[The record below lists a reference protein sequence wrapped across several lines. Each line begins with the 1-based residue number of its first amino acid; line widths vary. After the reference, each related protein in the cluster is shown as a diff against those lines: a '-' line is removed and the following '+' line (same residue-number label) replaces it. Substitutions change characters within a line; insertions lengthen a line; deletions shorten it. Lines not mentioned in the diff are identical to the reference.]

1 MTSEQGRFHP
11 MPLAT
16 LDGDITQLR
25 MLVDAVPVPCSITTR
40 GEGRFLARNKY
51 LEELLG
57 IPEDTEDSDLRST
70 QFYADPGIRA
80 MFLERIAQDG
90 GLRDAEFPVVC
101 SDGTRVDCI
110 GSFQAATWRGEDV
123 LVTCVIDVTRHK
135 GTELALR
142 ASEEKFR
149 EIAENTSDVI
159 WHAGLDLSLTY
170 IGGGAALI
178 DWLGTPELLGRNALE
193 LCAPESIPALKSAWI
208 DRIAREQAGERTGRT
223 RHETRLLNAKEERL
237 WVELTVYPHR
247 DLDGRLSGYFGIMR
261 DISERRR
268 AEDALRHSE
277 TLFRQMFDASPVSE
291 LLVDPESLVIV
302 NANASAASFHG
313 LEPAALTGLSLAD
326 LIVPTGRDDGDPLTL
341 LREIGNDQGGHGGP
355 VELTHRRADGSLRRM
370 SVHVGAL
377 DASAPDG
384 TPRRYLNLSLFD
396 VTDRERYALALEHR
410 NADLRDFTAAV
421 SHDLQE
427 PLRLVTSYLGLLE
440 RRLGDRLGGD
450 EREFIGFAVDGAVR
464 MRSMIQSLLDY
475 ARLDS
480 NVLEPQPVSLQDV
493 LELVQ
498 GILRAAVFEAGAVVR
513 VADPLPVVMADRRQI
528 ASLFQNLIANAVRYR
543 RPDEDCLIT
552 ITWERHEDSA
562 TISVSDTGI
571 GIDPNNQERVFG
583 VFQRLRRTGD
593 ETDTGTGMGL
603 AICRRIV
610 ERHGGRIW
618 AVSPG
623 ENQGTTFRFT
633 LPLAVPAVD
642 AGASNAR

>member
-1 MTSEQGRFHP
+1 
-11 MPLAT
+11 
-16 LDGDITQLR
+16 
-25 MLVDAVPVPCSITTR
+25 
-40 GEGRFLARNKY
+40 
-51 LEELLG
+51 
-57 IPEDTEDSDLRST
+57 
-70 QFYADPGIRA
+70 
-80 MFLERIAQDG
+80 
-90 GLRDAEFPVVC
+90 
-101 SDGTRVDCI
+101 
-110 GSFQAATWRGEDV
+110 
-123 LVTCVIDVTRHK
+123 
-135 GTELALR
+135 
-142 ASEEKFR
+142 
-149 EIAENTSDVI
+149 
-159 WHAGLDLSLTY
+159 
-170 IGGGAALI
+170 
-178 DWLGTPELLGRNALE
+178 
-193 LCAPESIPALKSAWI
+193 
-208 DRIAREQAGERTGRT
+208 
-223 RHETRLLNAKEERL
+223 
-237 WVELTVYPHR
+237 
-247 DLDGRLSGYFGIMR
+247 
-261 DISERRR
+261 
-268 AEDALRHSE
+268 
-277 TLFRQMFDASPVSE
+277 
-291 LLVDPESLVIV
+291 
-302 NANASAASFHG
+302 
-313 LEPAALTGLSLAD
+313 
-326 LIVPTGRDDGDPLTL
+326 
-341 LREIGNDQGGHGGP
+341 
-355 VELTHRRADGSLRRM
+355 
-370 SVHVGAL
+370 
-377 DASAPDG
+377 
-384 TPRRYLNLSLFD
+384 
-396 VTDRERYALALEHR
+396 
-410 NADLRDFTAAV
+410 
-421 SHDLQE
+421 
-427 PLRLVTSYLGLLE
+427 LE